1 MAAIVTDQFR
11 ILNSK
16 NFLDS
21 VRDPS
26 NSYYIFL
33 SLPNPSQVGFG
44 RTSTW
49 DSSIPT
55 PEDSFNYLDH
65 IKDTILFGKRITSDN
80 IRRLIRKVQW
90 ERNTIYEMYRHDYSV
105 QNPSPKTNSYRL
117 YDSNYYVINKDY
129 RVYLCIDNGSK
140 STNRLGN
147 PSQDEPSFVD
157 LEPSR
162 AGESG
167 DAYVW
172 KYFLRLI
179 LLNLTR

>member
-55 PEDSFNYLDH
+55 PQDNFNYLDH
-65 IKDTILFGKRITSDN
+65 VKDTILFGKRITSDN

-90 ERNTIYEMYRHDYSV
+90 QKNTIYETISILPFCIGLAICLHY
-105 QNPSPKTNSYRL
+105 QNIFLFAFLLLFKEFIMLYVRINSIKDFL
-117 YDSNYYVINKDY
+117 NVNWLGIDSHVA
-129 RVYLCIDNGSK
+129 LS
-140 STNRLGN
+140 
-147 PSQDEPSFVD
+147 
-157 LEPSR
+157 
-162 AGESG
+162 
-167 DAYVW
+167 
-172 KYFLRLI
+172 
-179 LLNLTR
+179 